1 VWCVRVCC
9 GVDRCDGAGG
19 GAGRGR
25 ERSRFYFTGFIYIR
39 FTLEKPRSGTTRH
52 NLVNATCELC
62 ITFEVLYSR
71 VVQREIRKIE
81 VFDIYF

>member
-1 VWCVRVCC
+1 MRVCC

-39 FTLEKPRSGTTRH
+39 FTLEKPRSGTT
-52 NLVNATCELC
+52 
-62 ITFEVLYSR
+62 
-71 VVQREIRKIE
+71 
-81 VFDIYF
+81 